1 MVYRAGEGDNPNDQ
15 LRFSEE
21 QIDCC
26 VKLHRYDKAIK
37 VTANIGH
44 T

>member
-26 VKLHRYDKAIK
+26 VNIHMIEATK
-37 VTANIGH
+37 VTANIGG